1 MKRTAQIVGGLFL
14 CFGALW
20 IVFAVA
26 MRTKFRPVQ
35 NAVRRMNRAVFN
47 PRAMET
53 AGQPGAYASVIQHL
67 GRTSGASY
75 ETPVQA
81 LASGNG
87 FMIPCR
93 TGRAQIGSR
102 TCGRAVLRSSS
113 MKGTP
118 IGWIVQRSSPGPSL
132 SPMFRSGTNGASV
145 CTASMI
151 SSRFGWWSRRKQRS
165 RPPGPRDR
173 SNAMLGGS
181 PVEYAGRSRYPPHRS
196 TRGVHWAKSYT
207 VCSRRF
213 DSIVTHMC
221 GWTSMIGR
229 PVTG

>member
-87 FMIPCR
+87 FMIPLPY
-93 TGRAQIGSR
+93 GSSADWLQNVRASGSAVIVHEGNTHR
-102 TCGRAVLRSSS
+102 VDRPEIVPRAVAFPHVPFRHQWSLRVY
-113 MKGTP
+113 GVDNLLQVRLVEPQEAEEQTT
-118 IGWIVQRSSPGPSL
+118 GP
-132 SPMFRSGTNGASV
+132 A
-145 CTASMI
+145 
-151 SSRFGWWSRRKQRS
+151 
-165 RPPGPRDR
+165 
-173 SNAMLGGS
+173 
-181 PVEYAGRSRYPPHRS
+181 
-196 TRGVHWAKSYT
+196 
-207 VCSRRF
+207 
-213 DSIVTHMC
+213 
-221 GWTSMIGR
+221 
-229 PVTG
+229 